1 MVSENYRR
9 MMQLIDQVFAVK
21 NDPEQLDVDEQVM
34 QHLLRLHPATF
45 AEYSDENGP
54 VAWVLVIPTTLA
66 LMQRFIRSEIN
77 EKQLV
82 DHTPAGEP
90 LEALYLCSAT
100 VLEEYR
106 RQGLTR
112 RLALESIEKIRKQHP
127 LKALF
132 VWPFSDEGDAAA
144 AVIAAE
150 AGLPLYKREKKKSG

>member
-21 NDPEQLDVDEQVM
+21 NDPEQLDVDEKVM
-34 QHLLRLHPATF
+34 RHLLRLHPATF
-45 AEYSDENGP
+45 AEHSDENGP

-66 LMQRFIRSEIN
+66 LMQRFFRSEIN

-82 DHTPAGEP
+82 DHTPTDKP

-106 RQGLTR
+106 RQGLAL
-112 RLALESIEKIRKQHP
+112 RLALESIEKIRQQHP

-132 VWPFSDEGDAAA
+132 VWPFSEEGDAAA
-144 AVIAAE
+144 TAIAAE
-150 AGLPLYKREKKKSG
+150 ARLPLYKRGKRD

>member
-1 MVSENYRR
+1 MSTKNYRR
-9 MMQLIDQVFAVK
+9 MMQLIDRVFAVK
-21 NDPEQLDVDEQVM
+21 NDPDQLDVDEKVM

-45 AEYSDENGP
+45 AGHSDENGP

-82 DHTPAGEP
+82 DFTPEDEP

-112 RLALESIEKIRKQHP
+112 RLALESIEKIRQKHP

-144 AVIAAE
+144 EAIAAE
-150 AGLPLYKREKKKSG
+150 AKLPLYKREKRG